1 MKGKNI
7 RIFKQYYSIKLI
19 FALVIIFS
27 ILKDLRVQAQAK
39 TYEPLSEDCLAN
51 GQVFPMWEKDQ
62 NYQKTYYV
70 DGKNPKAS
78 DSNFG
83 SAEKPFKTI
92 SRAAESLKPG
102 ERVIIKSGT
111 YREKIVPARGGESA
125 EKMITYEAAPEENVI
140 VSGSIVLDKNLWKI
154 GRGWKYVKHEPYTED
169 STAIGAKIWQYD
181 FDEIEFE
188 GYNPFGMLN
197 LMHDREYLQ
206 FQKVKM
212 DAHFKRRGMLFLD
225 GVWIEQVANPVDLAS
240 KEKGAFWVEHNGM
253 RIHVRFPGTSGPSDY
268 TVEAT
273 VKEQVFAPKEYG
285 LGYIAIKGITFRHA
299 GNGFPVPQRGLV
311 STNRGN
317 HWLIQNCTIE
327 WANSVGIDMGNE
339 MWSTE
344 HQKGLG
350 YHIVRNNII
359 RNCGIGGLEALAAKQ
374 MLIEDNLFENIGW
387 QDAELAFE
395 SGGIKIHTT
404 FNTMIRRNVFRNIT
418 FAPGIWMDYLAN
430 QNIRITNNV
439 FTDIISARGAIYIE
453 VSRNDCLID
462 RNIFHKL
469 RSQYWISGE
478 YGAGGSALYTD
489 GSDSIRFCNNLML
502 DIENTGYGDY
512 LNAERIVGKRGGVT
526 RWHSVLNNIFIDCRK
541 HAIEFPNVYNYS
553 NGNIFSKV
561 PAGFLKMTNPAPAL
575 WLDLEAWQKL
585 YGWETDGKVGSID
598 AELDSK
604 NLELTLRFD
613 AQQID
618 LKGKGPFD
626 NYVSGTKV
634 LVDPRK
640 KY

>member
-1 MKGKNI
+1 M
-7 RIFKQYYSIKLI
+7 RILKYNRKISLI
-19 FALVIIFS
+19 VTLVVGFS
-27 ILKDLRVQAQAK
+27 ILAEWQVFSQAK
-39 TYEPLSEDCLAN
+39 TYIPFNEDCLAN
-51 GQVFPMWEKDQ
+51 GQVFPFWEKEQ
-62 NYQKTYYV
+62 NYLRTYYV

-78 DSNFG
+78 DSNNG
-83 SAEKPFKTI
+83 TSEKPFKTI
-92 SRAAESLKPG
+92 SRAAEVLKPG
-102 ERVIIKSGT
+102 ELVIIKGGI
-111 YREKIVPARGGESA
+111 YREKIVPARGGESP
-125 EKMITYEAAPEENVI
+125 EKMITYEAASGENVI
-140 VSGSIVLDKNLWKI
+140 VSGSVVLDQNRWTK
-154 GRGWKYVKHEPYTED
+154 GRGWKYGKHEPYSEE
-169 STAIGAKIWQYD
+169 SSKYSVEIWQYD
-181 FDEIEFE
+181 FEGNLFG

-212 DAHFKRRGMLFLD
+212 DAHFKRRGMLFLN
-225 GVWIEQVANPVDLAS
+225 GKPIEQVANPIDLAS
-240 KEKGAFWVEHNGM
+240 KENGAFWIEHNGL
-253 RIHVRFPGTSGPSDY
+253 RIHVRFPGASKPADY

-273 VKEQVFAPKEYG
+273 VKEQVFAPAEYG
-285 LGYIAIKGITFRHA
+285 LGYIALKGITFCHA
-299 GNGFPVPQRGLV
+299 ANGFPVPQRGLV

-317 HWLIQNCTIE
+317 HWLIQDCTIE

-344 HQKGLG
+344 VEKGVG
-350 YHIVRNNII
+350 YHVVRNNII
-359 RNCGIGGLEALAAKQ
+359 RNCGIGGLEALGGKQ

-404 FNTMIRRNVFRNIT
+404 FNTLIRRNVFRNIT

-439 FTDIISARGAIYIE
+439 FTDITTARGAIYIE

-462 RNIFHKL
+462 RNFFNKL

-502 DIENTGYGDY
+502 DIENSGYGDY

-526 RWHSVLNNIFIDCRK
+526 RWHSVLNNVFIDCRK
-541 HAIEFPNVYNYS
+541 HAIEFPNNYNYS

-585 YGWETDGKVGSID
+585 YDFEKDGAMAKIS
-598 AELDSK
+598 AEFDSK
-604 NLELTLRFD
+604 TLEFTLKTSPENLKLLD
-613 AQQID
+613 
-618 LKGKGPFD
+618 GKGPFSSYAND
-626 NYVSGTKV
+626 RKV
-634 LVDPRK
+634 MIDPRRK
-640 KY
+640 PANK